1 MNTAVDKKLESDTFK
16 DILGE
21 VLGMDKVEYAT
32 ILDEL
37 WNAYNTYY
45 KSEQVDLDL
54 IPQLIIGKKGAD
66 GKELTPEFNK
76 QFAGYLKI
84 IANPDNTT
92 GIKTLVDF
100 NRAREEY
107 RQTMLYYGLN
117 DLATN
122 ENIDKFIE
130 GNVSPIEAQTRMEA
144 AFSAVESADSILR
157 SQLGDLNLT
166 GKELARGLLLGKEGA
181 IALENRIKTAN
192 VMAGEV
198 QAGIR
203 SQLGAGDLAR
213 QGVSR
218 NQAAQGLSRTKEQ
231 LSGYEQE
238 AKRQGQDA
246 SSIQSELEKEN
257 VLGMA
262 SQRRKKLQQSGVARF
277 SGTSGTMQGSLKKN
291 SARSN

>member
-166 GKELARGLLLGKEGA
+166 GKELARGLLLGKDNFKFQLKGA
-181 IALENRIKTAN
+181 LGWQFSN
-192 VMAGEV
+192 VKRTGSLFETESTD
-198 QAGIR
+198 AGIT
-203 SQLGAGDLAR
+203 LGAGAGFMYLINPKTFLNLK
-213 QGVSR
+213 S
-218 NQAAQGLSRTKEQ
+218 AQL
-231 LSGYEQE
+231 
-238 AKRQGQDA
+238 
-246 SSIQSELEKEN
+246 
-257 VLGMA
+257 
-262 SQRRKKLQQSGVARF
+262 
-277 SGTSGTMQGSLKKN
+277 
-291 SARSN
+291 